1 MSYAHKC
8 DEHKYH
14 ILIDVFKRRN
24 DQNCSQETN
33 GNSTNGNLIEMGG
46 HLYFLHIEFTGVSHI
61 SRFSSIVTRSGI
73 VIIVGGT
80 RKEK

>member
-1 MSYAHKC
+1 
-8 DEHKYH
+8 
-14 ILIDVFKRRN
+14 
-24 DQNCSQETN
+24 
-33 GNSTNGNLIEMGG
+33 MGG

-61 SRFSSIVTRSGI
+61 SRFSSIVARSGI